1 MGCTMSETAGMIK
14 PDIQA
19 LPQITDR
26 ITFLYLEHCKINRQD
41 SAITVIDEKGIT
53 NIPSGIISVLLL
65 GPGTEITH
73 RAMELIGDSGVSICW
88 IGEHG
93 VRYYAGGRPLT
104 HSSRLILKQAE
115 LVSNQR
121 KHLDVVK
128 RMYSIRFP
136 DEDVS
141 GLTLQQLRGREGSR
155 IRKVYKESS
164 KKWGV
169 PWNGR
174 EYNHEN
180 FTASDL
186 VNQALSAGHACLYGL
201 AHAVICAIGCSPAL
215 GFVHV
220 GHECSFVYDIADLYK
235 AEITIPIAFEIASNE
250 TEDISGI
257 VRRRVRD
264 EMVRTRLLER
274 MVKDIKYL
282 LMTENEC
289 IDDKVMYLWDDKSK
303 LVDYG
308 KQYGSGESE

>member
-1 MGCTMSETAGMIK
+1 MSESAGMIK

-41 SAITVIDEKGIT
+41 SAITVIDDKGIT
-53 NIPSGIISVLLL
+53 NIPSGMISVLLL

-104 HSSRLILKQAE
+104 HSSHLILRQAE

-121 KHLDVVK
+121 KHLDVAK
-128 RMYSIRFP
+128 KMYSMRFP
-136 DEDVS
+136 DEDLS

-155 IRKVYKESS
+155 IRKVYKELSE
-164 KKWGV
+164 KWGV
-169 PWNGR
+169 AWNGR
-174 EYNHEN
+174 EYNHN
-180 FTASDL
+180 DFTSSNT

-235 AEITIPIAFEIASNE
+235 AEITIPIAFEIASQE
-250 TEDISGI
+250 TEDISRI
-257 VRRRVRD
+257 VRHRVRD
-264 EMVRTRLLER
+264 EMVRVQLLER

-282 LMTENEC
+282 LMNEDEY
-289 IDDKVMYLWDDKSK
+289 INDKVMYLWDDKNN

-308 KQYGSGESE
+308 KQYGSGESI

>member
-1 MGCTMSETAGMIK
+1 MAETAGMIK
-14 PDIQA
+14 PDIQE

-26 ITFLYLEHCKINRQD
+26 MTFLYLERCKINRQD
-41 SAITVIDEKGIT
+41 SAISVLDEKGIIH
-53 NIPSGIISVLLL
+53 IPSGAISVLLL

-73 RAMELIGDSGVSICW
+73 RAIELIGDSGISICW

-104 HSSRLILKQAE
+104 HSSRLIVKQAE

-121 KHLDVVK
+121 KHLDIVK
-128 RMYSIRFP
+128 KMYSIRFP

-155 IRKVYKESS
+155 IRKVYRESS

-174 EYNHEN
+174 EYDHNN
-180 FTASDL
+180 FAASDP

-201 AHAVICAIGCSPAL
+201 AHAVICSIGCSPAL
-215 GFVHV
+215 GFVHI

-235 AEITIPIAFEIASNE
+235 AEITIPIAFEIASRE
-250 TEDISGI
+250 TDDISGT

-282 LMTENEC
+282 LSDDEHTE
-289 IDDKVMYLWDDKSK
+289 DKVMYLWDDKNK
-303 LVDYG
+303 TVDYG
-308 KQYGSGESE
+308 KQYFIGESK